1 MGAGAAGWPQSNAS
15 RGWPPLLARF
25 GDFGQI
31 TAQIRPKGG
40 SWEGMAVGNGEGR
53 VQNSSTIVLRREF
66 PLLGP
71 YIAPRTSTE
80 RELAEIWCRAL
91 GMDEVSIADNFEE
104 LGGDSLL
111 AVDIFADIEEA
122 FSVAVPIGL
131 LARAPT
137 IEQLARQIEQ
147 LTSKR

>member
-1 MGAGAAGWPQSNAS
+1 MGNEA
-15 RGWPPLLARF
+15 
-25 GDFGQI
+25 
-31 TAQIRPKGG
+31 
-40 SWEGMAVGNGEGR
+40 GR
-53 VQNSSTIVLRREF
+53 VQNSSTIVRRREF

-71 YIAPRTSTE
+71 CVAPRTPTE
-80 RELAEIWCRAL
+80 RKLAEIWRHAL
-91 GMDEVSIADNFEE
+91 GMDEVSIADHFEE

-111 AVDIFADIEEA
+111 AVSIFADIEEA

-147 LTSKR
+147 LVFKR

>member
-1 MGAGAAGWPQSNAS
+1 MGNEAG
-15 RGWPPLLARF
+15 R
-25 GDFGQI
+25 
-31 TAQIRPKGG
+31 AQDSGP
-40 SWEGMAVGNGEGR
+40 
-53 VQNSSTIVLRREF
+53 IVLRREF

-71 YIAPRTSTE
+71 YVAPRTPTE
-80 RELAEIWCRAL
+80 SKLAEIWRKAL
-91 GMDEVSIADNFEE
+91 RMDQVSITDHFNE

-111 AVDIFADIEEA
+111 AVSMFADLEEA

-137 IEQLARQIEQ
+137 IEQLAPQIEK